1 MLIRRLEH
9 GFDVC
14 GIVGYVGSEQASS
27 ILVRALRR
35 LEYRGY
41 DSAGVATIHS
51 DTLLIEKD
59 AGRIDDINNR
69 LGLDRLPGTIGVAH
83 TRWATHGA
91 PTKVNA
97 HPHTDCRKT
106 IAVVHNGVIE
116 NFLQLKKELTD
127 LNHSFASKTDT
138 EVIPHLVEEYL
149 RSGDSLEQAF
159 VKSLR
164 KLEGSYALALISTK
178 DPARLF
184 VARKEAPLIIGVG
197 KGFNMAASDITA
209 LLDMTNDMVFLHDRE
224 MAVLLS
230 DRYSIYRIDTG
241 ELVERPVKK
250 VEMSVETAEKQG
262 HPHFML
268 KEIYEQPLT
277 LMDSLRLQQQYVDL
291 LAELLDK
298 GRAIFLLG
306 AGTSYNA
313 CLAGSYQLS
322 QLARLATYPV
332 IASEFIPNYGG
343 SVGAE
348 TVVLAVSQ
356 SGETADV
363 LAALEFARLR
373 ACTILG
379 LTNTVGSTLT
389 RISRAYVLQNS
400 GPEIGVAATKTFTS
414 QVLVLAQ
421 IALRLARLRGKIA
434 QYEMDE
440 FKAEILKTPRVIENV
455 LLKTAAKAVELSKVL
470 ASKPFLFI
478 LGRGISTATAYE
490 GRLKVMELSYIPCI
504 AYPAGES
511 KHGPISVVEESTPVI
526 FVAPPDEYRK
536 LNIGSIM
543 EMKAR
548 GAYVVVFGDDADN
561 ELRELADF
569 YIGLPRTHPLLTPIT
584 YAVPFQLLS
593 YHMAVAKG
601 YDPDK
606 PRNLAKSVTVL

>member
-1 MLIRRLEH
+1 M
-9 GFDVC
+9 C
-14 GIVGYVGSEQASS
+14 GIVGYVGEARAAT
-27 ILVRALRR
+27 ILVKSLKR

-41 DSAGVATIHS
+41 DSAGIATIH
-51 DTLLIEKD
+51 DGKLYIEKD
-59 AGRIDDINNR
+59 AGKIDEINLR
-69 LGLDRLPGTIGVAH
+69 LGFDRLPGFIGIAH

-97 HPHTDCRKT
+97 HPHTDCGNT
-106 IAVVHNGVIE
+106 IAVVHNGVLE
-116 NFLQLKKELTD
+116 NFLQLKKELSD
-127 LNHSFASKTDT
+127 LNHVFVSKTDT
-138 EVIPHLVEEYL
+138 EVIPHLLEEYL
-149 RSGDSLEQAF
+149 KAGESLQQAF
-159 VKSLR
+159 IKMLR
-164 KLEGSYALALISTK
+164 RLEGSYALAVVSSKHPDMLLT
-178 DPARLF
+178 
-184 VARKEAPLIIGVG
+184 ARKEAPLIIGVG
-197 KGFNMAASDITA
+197 AGLNMAASDITA
-209 LLDMTNDMVFLHDRE
+209 LLDMTREMVFLHDGD
-224 MAVLLS
+224 AAILTK
-230 DRYSIYRIDTG
+230 DGYRIIRIDSG
-241 ELVERPVKK
+241 EAVERPVKHVEIS
-250 VEMSVETAEKQG
+250 VEMAEKHG
-262 HPHFML
+262 YPHFML
-268 KEIYEQPLT
+268 KEIFEQPQT
-277 LMDSLRLQQQYVDL
+277 LRDSLRLQQEYVDL

-298 GRAIFLLG
+298 GRVIFLVG

-322 QLARLATYPV
+322 HMARIATYPV

-343 SVGAE
+343 SLGAD

-363 LAALEFARLR
+363 LNALEYARMR

-414 QVLVLAQ
+414 QVLALAQ

-440 FKAEILKTPRVIENV
+440 FKSELAKVPKMVEEVLMKCGPRVQELAR
-455 LLKTAAKAVELSKVL
+455 LLATKK
-470 ASKPFLFI
+470 FLFV
-478 LGRGISTATAYE
+478 LGRGVSTSTAYE

-511 KHGPISVVEESTPVI
+511 KHGPISVIEKDVPVI
-526 FVAPPDEYRK
+526 FVTPNDEYRK

-548 GAYVVVFGDDADN
+548 GAYVVVFGDAVDD
-561 ELRELADF
+561 ELKQLADF
-569 YIGLPRTHPLLTPIT
+569 YIGLPRVHPLLTPIP
-584 YAVPFQLLS
+584 YAVPFQLLA
-593 YHMAVAKG
+593 YHLAVLKG
-601 YDPDK
+601 LDPDK